1 MRSAACLRDF
11 AITSK
16 AEAANY
22 SRFTIHDL
30 LMTFYITTP
39 IYYANSL
46 PHLGHL
52 YTMIVADTIARHK
65 RQQGIET
72 FFLTG
77 TDEHGIN
84 IERAAERADR
94 TPKEQAD
101 FVVQYFKKMT
111 AEFRL
116 DSEHGGYDMFMRTS
130 EPFHYQGV
138 SELWRRAAKAKT
150 PKGNSAIYKGHYE
163 GWFCAPCAAYKTE
176 DEYAKPSQPGDAPTC
191 LVHETP
197 LDRVSEDSY
206 FFRLSDYAEAL
217 LELYESRPDF
227 VQPESRRNEVR
238 SFVSGGLQD
247 LSVSRLRSSV
257 SWGVPVP
264 DDPEHTMYVW
274 FDALTNYITA
284 IGFGN
289 EERERAVGFEKFWPA
304 LHLVGKDILR
314 FHAVYWPAF
323 LMAGGIEQPRAVVA
337 HGMWVDPVGRK
348 MSKTLLNT
356 IELDVLNRHFP
367 IDAIRYFCL
376 REMVFGQDGRF
387 GYESLIDRTN
397 SDLASGLGN
406 LSSRTLTMISRYND
420 GLVPS
425 GAISEDKLLLAKR
438 AGVDTEETTVSKFLE
453 HARDQFQ
460 QHFEVFAFS
469 KALETAWSVVAR
481 VDKMISDA
489 KPWELAK
496 DENQKQTLNAVLYR
510 AAETIRWLCV
520 MLYPVMPTA
529 TLEIWNQLGLETTE
543 GSGPAALD
551 PNNLKWGGLASGTA
565 IREVKPVF
573 PRIDKIKTMK
583 EINEGQALKSD
594 IQTPGDAT
602 RSESPNAPS
611 GAAQSHSGAHATE
624 ADAVPSGPNADATA
638 PSPPMQHATEADAVP
653 GAAGVTS
660 FIDITDFTKVDLRVG
675 EVLTAERIPKADK
688 LLLLSVDV
696 GEEAPR
702 QILAGIAQ
710 YYEPE
715 QLVKRKIAVVAN
727 LKPRKLRGYESQG
740 MLLAASVG
748 AEGKPVIAT
757 FTEDVPN
764 GARLK

>member
-1 MRSAACLRDF
+1 
-11 AITSK
+11 
-16 AEAANY
+16 
-22 SRFTIHDL
+22 
-30 LMTFYITTP
+30 MTFYVTTP

-52 YTMIVADTIARHK
+52 YTMIVADAVARHK

-84 IERAAERADR
+84 IERAAERAGR

-101 FVVQYFKKMT
+101 YVVSYFKQMT
-111 AEFRL
+111 AKFRL
-116 DSEHGGYDMFMRTS
+116 DTDHGGYDMFMRTS
-130 EPFHYQGV
+130 EPFHYKGV
-138 SELWRRAAKAKT
+138 GELWRRAAKAKT
-150 PKGNSAIYKGHYE
+150 PKGNAAIYKGHYE
-163 GWFCAPCAAYKTE
+163 GWFCAACAAYKTE
-176 DEYAKPSQPGDAPTC
+176 DEYEKPTEAGASPTC
-191 LVHETP
+191 LIHETP
-197 LDRVSEDSY
+197 LDRISEESY

-217 LELYESRPDF
+217 LALYESQPDF
-227 VQPESRRNEVR
+227 VQPESRNNEVTA
-238 SFVSGGLQD
+238 FVRGGLQD
-247 LSVSRLRSSV
+247 LSVSRLKTSV

-264 DDPEHTMYVW
+264 DDPDHTMYVW

-323 LMAGGIEQPRAVVA
+323 LMAAGIAQPRAIVA
-337 HGMWVDPVGRK
+337 HGMWLDPSGRK
-348 MSKTLLNT
+348 MSKTLGNAV
-356 IELDVLNRHFP
+356 ELDVLSRHFP

-387 GYESLIDRTN
+387 GYEALIDRTN

-406 LSSRTLTMISRYND
+406 LSSRTLTMISRYAA
-420 GLVPS
+420 GRIPS
-425 GAISEDKLLLAKR
+425 GVISEEKLLLAKR
-438 AGVDTEETTVSKFLE
+438 TGVDTDETTISGFIE
-453 HARDQFQ
+453 HARDQFM
-460 QHFEVFAFS
+460 QHFETFAFS
-469 KALETAWSVVAR
+469 KALEIAWSVVAR

-496 DENQKQTLNAVLYR
+496 DENQNQTLSAVLYR
-510 AAETIRWLCV
+510 AAETLRWLCV
-520 MLYPVMPTA
+520 LLYPVMPAA
-529 TLEIWNQLGLETTE
+529 TLEIWTQLGLANS
-543 GSGPAALD
+543 SGATGTPAGID
-551 PNNLKWGGLASGTA
+551 PAKLKWGQLAEGTV
-565 IREVKPVF
+565 IGEVKPLF
-573 PRIDKIKTMK
+573 PRIDKAKTMTAIK
-583 EINEGQALKSD
+583 EQEETAGAGGRSARVASYVQS
-594 IQTPGDAT
+594 QTASETAGDLPAMGAK
-602 RSESPNAPS
+602 REQSS
-611 GAAQSHSGAHATE
+611 GVHATE
-624 ADAVPSGPNADATA
+624 ADAVPNAPISKETR
-638 PSPPMQHATEADAVP
+638 PSPPMTSATEADAVP
-653 GAAGVTS
+653 GAEGVTS

-688 LLLLSVDV
+688 LLLLTVDT
-696 GEEAPR
+696 GEEKPR

-710 YYEPE
+710 YYQPE
-715 QLVKRKIAVVAN
+715 QLLGRKIAVVAN

-748 AEGKPVIAT
+748 DEGKPVIAT